1 MENSPKGK
9 LRDRLTFLFLMILS
23 FLFLVPVFIVLM
35 NSFKNKLDIMDA
47 PFDLPNATS
56 FSAFDNYITGYSKT
70 GFAEAFLNS
79 LQITVLT
86 VIVVILFTAMTGW
99 YITRVKSGFS
109 SALYLLFVFSMI
121 VPFQMVMF
129 TMSKMANMLYLG
141 TPNGL
146 VVINL
151 GFQSGLAVFM
161 YCGFVKGIPL
171 EIEEAATLDGCSP
184 AQIFFRVVFP
194 NLKPVSFTIAI
205 LTAMWAWNDYLLP
218 FLVIGSDYSTIPIS
232 VQKYLQGAYGNKDM
246 GAMMAMLIMAII
258 PVVIFYLACQKYIIK
273 GVVAGAVKG

>member
-1 MENSPKGK
+1 MTKSQKGIDK
-9 LRDRLTFLFLMILS
+9 IIFVLLVVLSVLFLI
-23 FLFLVPVFIVLM
+23 PVFIVLM

-47 PFDLPNATS
+47 PFALPNAES
-56 FSAFDNYITGYSKT
+56 FSGFDNYITGYQKT
-70 GFAEAFLNS
+70 GFAGAFVNS

-86 VIVVILFTAMTGW
+86 VLVVVLFTAMTGW
-99 YITRVKSGFS
+99 FITRVKSRFS
-109 SALYLLFVFSMI
+109 SALYFLFVFSMI

-129 TMSKMANMLYLG
+129 TMSKMANLLNLG
-141 TPNGL
+141 SPNGL

-171 EIEEAATLDGCSP
+171 EIEEAATLDGCNP
-184 AQIFFRVVFP
+184 LQIFFRIVFP
-194 NLKPVSFTIAI
+194 NLKPISFTIAI

-218 FLVIGSDYSTIPIS
+218 FLVIGSDYSTIPIA
-232 VQKYLQGAYGNKDM
+232 VQKYLQGGYGNKDM

-258 PVVIFYLACQKYIIK
+258 PVIIFYLACQKYIIK

>member
-1 MENSPKGK
+1 MEKSQNGK
-9 LRDRLTFLFLMILS
+9 LRDRLTFLFLIILS

-70 GFAEAFLNS
+70 GFANAFLNS

-99 YITRVKSGFS
+99 FITRVKSGFS

-141 TPNGL
+141 SPNGL
-146 VVINL
+146 VIINL

-184 AQIFFRVVFP
+184 PQIFFRVVFP

-218 FLVIGSDYSTIPIS
+218 FLVIGSDYSTIPIA
-232 VQKYLQGAYGNKDM
+232 VQKYLQGGYGNKDM